1 MQERLTAELHV
12 NFLPC
17 PITKTKRDEHA
28 YAPIHALSYIASTWI
43 KHFFNALLSTLH
55 TSSLGLLFLY
65 CKRKW
70 SALEVI
76 SLSHCSDVLL
86 FEGANFFEHRI

>member
-28 YAPIHALSYIASTWI
+28 YAPTHALSYIASP
-43 KHFFNALLSTLH
+43 
-55 TSSLGLLFLY
+55 
-65 CKRKW
+65 
-70 SALEVI
+70 
-76 SLSHCSDVLL
+76 
-86 FEGANFFEHRI
+86 